1 MNFKKLGSVLAK
13 RKMLTLF
20 QTGGDQWIGDDYSM
34 YELSGMP
41 EFTIDTLLFTFGV
54 NMEKKDNW
62 VTTETVF
69 PYDCNL
75 YEDTGTDIQ
84 VVIDNN
90 YVIWRGTPIA
100 LLHVADKC
108 LVLPERYLTPIYSD
122 QMQLYLR
129 AMPGT
134 GETKIIAKEG
144 LFITAIFQ
152 PISAPDEMVNWIS
165 EINKQIIQ

>member
-54 NMEKKDNW
+54 NMEKKENW
-62 VTTETVF
+62 VTTETAF
-69 PYDCNL
+69 PYDCNF
-75 YEDTGTDIQ
+75 YEDTDTEIQ

-90 YVIWRGTPIA
+90 YVIWHGTQIA
-100 LLHVADKC
+100 LLHAADKC
-108 LVLPERYLTPIYSD
+108 LVLPERYLTPIYSN

-129 AMPGT
+129 AMPET

-144 LFITAIFQ
+144 IFVTAIFQ
-152 PISAPDEMVNWIS
+152 PISAPDEMVSWIS
-165 EINKQIIQ
+165 EINIQIIQ